1 MKKIILFLIL
11 GILSLYT
18 AIACVTPTA
27 NSTPSGDVV
36 YCSGNYNNIETI
48 MPTSNT
54 KISFNNTNIKG
65 LGKGNGNIFYI
76 NSRHNVTIDCGDI
89 VSNSISEGGY
99 DFLISDSYNVY
110 INNCYSYNITQSY
123 VLADYSGTLDNIYLT
138 NDKVRDSDSV
148 IVMPFNNGGGLNVYI
163 KDFDMAENDFTN
175 GYDLSGVYRF
185 RPNYLVL
192 DNLTARL
199 VMLGSVYEGRF
210 RGEVKN
216 SNIDTIKVD
225 RVESSG
231 VYANITN
238 NNVRAISLQGG
249 CIFGDWFNG
258 VYVYNNNVENI
269 YDWLGNGDPMNSCGN
284 ITYCVG
290 GVGNN
295 NDVNFVGNNP
305 QRGVCSPNSDDVSS
319 KWNFTDPLMGGQ
331 CYLGFIDN
339 YGDCSGTSWDG
350 GGRLSNENA
359 GFIPLELNK
368 TYEVNFTYYL
378 STTSVIT
385 IGSRM
390 IRLMNQDNTKQRR
403 LSIHVSNT
411 ELGFDLGTFD
421 FSATTYCPYAL
432 TNNTYYDISVVFD
445 SDGTDTLYVDGT
457 QVCSASEDLRYAYFE
472 PYQLWVQTIG
482 SGYSDNIL
490 DVEVNAVT
498 DPFTYTPPPVC
509 TESWESQYTACDV
522 TDLQTKYYTD
532 TNLCG
537 TFINLP
543 IDNATT
549 SACNYCTL
557 SSSVHSTGCVGNITT
572 TYYTNDNYE
581 SCCALTGFSADC
593 NLPSNTTASCG
604 IGNHITGD
612 IAGVV
617 VDIGVETGMEV
628 IKYIGLIALVGLGV
642 WLMAVL

>member
-76 NSRHNVTIDCGDI
+76 NSRHNVTIDCGDL

-123 VLADYSGTLDNIYLT
+123 VLSDASGTLDNIYLT

-148 IVMPFNNGGGLNVYI
+148 IVMPFNNGGGFNVYI

-305 QRGVCSPNSDDVSS
+305 QRGVCSPNPNDVSS

-331 CYLGFIDN
+331 CYLGFIDT
-339 YGDCSGTSWDG
+339 YGDCSGISWNG
-350 GGRLSNENA
+350 GGQLSRDNA
-359 GFIPLELNK
+359 GYIPLAKNK
-368 TYEVNFTYYL
+368 TYTINVSYYL
-378 STTSVIT
+378 NTTSPRQYGNILFIYSPSST
-385 IGSRM
+385 KGRGLG
-390 IRLMNQDNTKQRR
+390 IRLNDTDMGWSLGNLVQDN
-403 LSIHVSNT
+403 
-411 ELGFDLGTFD
+411 
-421 FSATTYCPYAL
+421 YCPYTI
-432 TNNTYYDISVVFD
+432 TNNTIYEFSVKFY
-445 SDGTDTLYVDGT
+445 SNGTETLYVDNIK
-457 QVCSASEDLRYAYFE
+457 VCDYYDDPAYSYFTSSHI
-472 PYQLWVQTIG
+472 WVTTLDGGYNDTILNFG
-482 SGYSDNIL
+482 
-490 DVEVNAVT
+490 VNAVT

-628 IKYIGLIALVGLGV
+628 IKYIGLITLVGLGI
-642 WLMAVL
+642 WFMAVM